1 MKLVTKCKPQRRRK
15 LYWPHWIWGWSRFV
29 NLM

>member
-15 LYWPHWIWGWSRFV
+15 LYWPHWI
-29 NLM
+29 